1 MVFHGTGAAVPS
13 QISNDVWVRSRI
25 YPYLRPAIPDRN
37 TVFHQNTVIRSIAG
51 IVIFIRQNVIYTKQ
65 RDCMKKNTFYLIVGC
80 IALALLALF
89 WYSVEVH
96 SPFIIEAAFIVAI
109 GIIYILRKRVTDI
122 IEDERTAKISEQAAL
137 RTFQI
142 FWVVFCALSIGAV
155 MQILYVPAFP
165 REHLE
170 AHAPEILG
178 PRMLGYFQLGLLCL
192 MIFLY
197 VGFRIYYARKYG
209 DWETDEE

>member
-1 MVFHGTGAAVPS
+1 
-13 QISNDVWVRSRI
+13 
-25 YPYLRPAIPDRN
+25 
-37 TVFHQNTVIRSIAG
+37 
-51 IVIFIRQNVIYTKQ
+51 
-65 RDCMKKNTFYLIVGC
+65 MKKNTFYLVVGC
-80 IALALLALF
+80 IALALLAIF

-96 SPFIIEAAFIVAI
+96 RPVIVEVAFIVAI
-109 GIIYILRKRVTDI
+109 VIIYLIRKKVTDI

-137 RTFQI
+137 KTFQV
-142 FWVVFCALSIGAV
+142 FWVAFCALSIGAV
-155 MQILYVPAFP
+155 MEILYVPSFP
-165 REHLE
+165 REHFPVRTAEL
-170 AHAPEILG
+170 LG